1 MQSIQ
6 KHNSVN
12 CYESGLSLRDCFKSP
27 GTVSDAFSGVNLR
40 LSFWRKESI
49 GPPTC
54 DGSLGCLLPLLLLTV
69 TGVLVTALVD
79 SSVNSGMKVVSLTS
93 SATVSDVS
101 IGTISSVSASL
112 VSCCLESCWL
122 TPEQV
127 ATSE

>member
-69 TGVLVTALVD
+69 TENKNENKIYPRSFHWGRGIKYYGAL
-79 SSVNSGMKVVSLTS
+79 
-93 SATVSDVS
+93 
-101 IGTISSVSASL
+101 
-112 VSCCLESCWL
+112 
-122 TPEQV
+122 
-127 ATSE
+127 